1 MEDTK
6 VKHIFFYE
14 TNIGKLGIVDNGNAI
29 TQVYFAN
36 EIDIESVQVIETQLL
51 KEAAK
56 QLEEYFKG
64 KRKDFNLP
72 LEPNGTEFQKR
83 VWEVLQTIPYGDT
96 WSYKQVA
103 EKIGNPRAS
112 RAVGMANNKNPIAI
126 FIPCHRVV
134 GANGKLVGYAGGLE
148 IKEYLLKI
156 EACTNIT

>member
-1 MEDTK
+1 M
-6 VKHIFFYE
+6 KHIFFYK